1 MWKDFLSFI
10 QTVVTLSRE
19 IAQNREEIKELKKT
33 VVEHTLLLQRL
44 ADQIE
49 MNRRADVHEREKLAL
64 QLQVEMLKFERR
76 LPPAEKG
83 E

>member
-1 MWKDFLSFI
+1 MWKDFISFV
-10 QTVVTLSRE
+10 QTVITLSRE

-49 MNRRADVHEREKLAL
+49 MNRRADTHEREKLAL
-64 QLQVEMLKFERR
+64 QL
-76 LPPAEKG
+76 
-83 E
+83 